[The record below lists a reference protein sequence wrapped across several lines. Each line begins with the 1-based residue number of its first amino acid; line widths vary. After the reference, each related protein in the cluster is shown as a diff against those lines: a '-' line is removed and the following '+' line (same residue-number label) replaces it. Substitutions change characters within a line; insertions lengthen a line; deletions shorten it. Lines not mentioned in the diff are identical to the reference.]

1 MLPTDLSNVTEE
13 NAEARYQALYAACA
27 AGNLN
32 AVATI
37 KQISA
42 LYQRTNSPVIKSYCL
57 LFYGAAVDTNTLS
70 TNSLKQLSQRLTAL
84 LEGLSDF
91 RVKNPEGHYI
101 HFLSHATYLA
111 QSIHDA
117 GGSIGWKPLL
127 SAYLRADEPF
137 GWNEDIVL
145 AECLLDITP
154 EASFPTLLSQLSVGE
169 DVGPKANN
177 KRALWLAMKVLNQHA
192 PRVDDAIFSELVE
205 ALAAIVQ

>member
-1 MLPTDLSNVTEE
+1 MSQTDLSNVTEE
-13 NAEARYQALYAACA
+13 NAEARYQALYAICA
-27 AGNLN
+27 SGSLN
-32 AVATI
+32 AEATI
-37 KQISA
+37 KQISD
-42 LYQRTNSPVIKSYCL
+42 LYRRTHSPVIKSYCL
-57 LFYGAAVDTNTLS
+57 LYYGAAVDTNALGASTL
-70 TNSLKQLSQRLTAL
+70 TRLSQQLTTL

-91 RVKNPEGHYI
+91 SVKNPEGHYI
-101 HFLSHATYLA
+101 HFLSHATYLT

-117 GGSIGWKPLL
+117 GGGIGWKPLL

-154 EASFPTLLSQLSVGE
+154 KASFPKLLSQLSVGE
-169 DVGPKANN
+169 DVGPKASN

-205 ALAAIVQ
+205 ALVVIVQ